1 MLKQVFMLATLT
13 GVPILCHSQAN
24 VYSSAAEKAENDMT
38 LYHVIGNA
46 VALEAEDGS
55 LSTGN
60 LIPYSVATTTGLEL
74 TDISLLTVYPNPTKD
89 VLVLTTGELKNLTMT
104 LTNEA
109 GQQLLSAPVRD
120 SETRIDFSRY
130 ASGLY
135 HLTLTQGETIVK
147 SFSIVK
153 K

>member
-1 MLKQVFMLATLT
+1 MLKQLLLLTTLA
-13 GVPILCHSQAN
+13 GVPVLCHSQSN
-24 VYSSAAEKAENDMT
+24 IYSSADERTEDGMT
-38 LYHVIGNA
+38 LYHVVGNVA
-46 VALEAEDGS
+46 ALESEDGA

-60 LIPYSVATTTGLEL
+60 LIPYSVATTTGLEY
-74 TDISLLTVYPNPTKD
+74 TDVSLLTVYPNPTKD

-104 LTNEA
+104 LTNAE
-109 GQQLLSAPVRD
+109 GQQLLSAQVRD

>member
-1 MLKQVFMLATLT
+1 MLKQVFMLAVLT

-38 LYHVIGNA
+38 FYHVVGNA
-46 VALEAEDGS
+46 VALEAEGGT

-60 LIPYSVATTTGLEL
+60 LIQYSVATTTGMEF
-74 TDISLLTVYPNPTKD
+74 TDVTLLSVYPNPTKD
-89 VLVLTTGELKNLTMT
+89 VLVLRTGELKKLTMT
-104 LTNEA
+104 LTNAE
-109 GQQLLSAPVRD
+109 GQQLLTAPVRE

-135 HLTLTQGETIVK
+135 NLTLTSGKSVVK
-147 SFSIVK
+147 SFSIIK
-153 K
+153 R

>member
-120 SETRIDFSRY
+120 SETRIDFFRY

-135 HLTLTQGETIVK
+135 HLTLTQGEAIVK

>member
-46 VALEAEDGS
+46 VTLEAEDGS

-135 HLTLTQGETIVK
+135 HLTLTQGEAIVK

>member
-1 MLKQVFMLATLT
+1 MLKQVFMLAALT

-38 LYHVIGNA
+38 LYHVVGNA
-46 VALEAEDGS
+46 VALDAEGGS

-60 LIPYSVATTTGLEL
+60 LIQYSVATTTGMEF
-74 TDISLLTVYPNPTKD
+74 TDVTLLSVYPNPTQD
-89 VLVLTTGELKNLTMT
+89 VLVLKTGELKNLTMV
-104 LTNEA
+104 LTNAE
-109 GQQLLSAPVRD
+109 GQQLLVAPVRD

-135 HLTLTQGETIVK
+135 NLTLTTGKSVVK

>member
-1 MLKQVFMLATLT
+1 MLKQVFMLAALT

-38 LYHVIGNA
+38 FYHVVGNA
-46 VALEAEDGS
+46 VALEAEGGT

-60 LIPYSVATTTGLEL
+60 LIQYSVATTTGMEF
-74 TDISLLTVYPNPTKD
+74 TDVTLLSVYPNPTKD
-89 VLVLTTGELKNLTMT
+89 VLVLRTGELKKLTMT
-104 LTNEA
+104 LTNAE
-109 GQQLLSAPVRD
+109 GQQLLTAPVRE

-135 HLTLTQGETIVK
+135 NLTLTSGKSVVK
-147 SFSIVK
+147 SFSIIK
-153 K
+153 R

>member
-1 MLKQVFMLATLT
+1 MLKQLLLLTTLA
-13 GVPILCHSQAN
+13 GVPVLCHSQSN
-24 VYSSAAEKAENDMT
+24 IYSSANERSEDGMT
-38 LYHVIGNA
+38 LYHVVGNMA
-46 VALEAEDGS
+46 ALESEDGA

-60 LIPYSVATTTGLEL
+60 LIPYSVATTTGLDL
-74 TDISLLTVYPNPTKD
+74 TDVSLLTVYPNPTKD

-104 LTNEA
+104 LTNAE
-109 GQQLLSAPVRD
+109 GQQLLSAQVRD

-135 HLTLTQGETIVK
+135 HLTLAQGETIVK

>member
-135 HLTLTQGETIVK
+135 HLTLTQGEAIVK
-147 SFSIVK
+147 SFSIIK

>member
-1 MLKQVFMLATLT
+1 MLKQVFMLAALT

-38 LYHVIGNA
+38 FYHVVGNA
-46 VALEAEDGS
+46 VALEAEGGT

-60 LIPYSVATTTGLEL
+60 LIQYSVATTTGMEF
-74 TDISLLTVYPNPTKD
+74 TDVTLLSVYPNPTKD
-89 VLVLTTGELKNLTMT
+89 VLVLRTGELKKLTMT
-104 LTNEA
+104 LTNAE
-109 GQQLLSAPVRD
+109 GQQLLVAPVRE

-135 HLTLTQGETIVK
+135 NLTLTSGKSVVK
-147 SFSIVK
+147 SFSIIK
-153 K
+153 R

>member
-1 MLKQVFMLATLT
+1 MLKQLLLLTTLA
-13 GVPILCHSQAN
+13 GVPVLCHSQSN
-24 VYSSAAEKAENDMT
+24 IYSSANERSEDGMT
-38 LYHVIGNA
+38 LYHVVGNMA
-46 VALEAEDGS
+46 ALESEDGA

-60 LIPYSVATTTGLEL
+60 LIPYSVATTTGLDL
-74 TDISLLTVYPNPTKD
+74 TDVSLLTVYPNPTKD

-104 LTNEA
+104 LTNAE
-109 GQQLLSAPVRD
+109 GQQLLSAQVRD

-147 SFSIVK
+147 SFSIIK

>member
-135 HLTLTQGETIVK
+135 HLTLTQGEAIVK

>member
-1 MLKQVFMLATLT
+1 MLKQLLMLTTLAS
-13 GVPILCHSQAN
+13 VPALCHSQSN
-24 VYSSAAEKAENDMT
+24 IYSSADERTEDGMT
-38 LYHVIGNA
+38 IYHVVGNVA
-46 VALEAEDGS
+46 ALESEDGA

-60 LIPYSVATTTGLEL
+60 LIPYSVATTTGLEY
-74 TDISLLTVYPNPTKD
+74 TDVSLLTVYPNPTKD

-104 LTNEA
+104 LTNAE
-109 GQQLLSAPVRD
+109 GQQLLSAQVRD